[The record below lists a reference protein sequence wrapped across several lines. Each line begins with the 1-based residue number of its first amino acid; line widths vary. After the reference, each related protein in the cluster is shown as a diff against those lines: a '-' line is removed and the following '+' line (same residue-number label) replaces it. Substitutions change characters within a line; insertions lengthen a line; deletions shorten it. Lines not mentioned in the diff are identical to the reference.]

1 MNGFWFAFEVT
12 PRCNLS
18 CGYCYNA
25 WRTPGNRV
33 PGELAL
39 PEIRELFKSLRTD
52 APVSG
57 VTLTGGEPLLRP
69 DLSEIVAIAV
79 EQGFTVAVA
88 TNGTLLTSSI
98 ARELRESGVRHFD
111 IGIET
116 PFAEVS
122 GGIAGACATGASV
135 TLSLCLTSKS
145 FGSAPEVVRLA
156 AALGADAVCL
166 NRFVPT
172 GRSTDADHLP
182 SQTEINEVLRGAGR
196 MGAEL
201 SLPVYAGI
209 PLEPCVF
216 TNVNEFGIINTAC
229 HCGEGKWAIGPDGW
243 LRTCEQS
250 PVLLG
255 SLLLERFSTLREL
268 PAVKGFREATPFRE
282 CRGCTALPSCGG
294 GCRFLDGTERS

>member
-1 MNGFWFAFEVT
+1 M
-12 PRCNLS
+12 LH
-18 CGYCYNA
+18 
-25 WRTPGNRV
+25 
-33 PGELAL
+33 
-39 PEIRELFKSLRTD
+39 SLRTD
-52 APVSG
+52 APGSG

-69 DLSEIVAIAV
+69 DLPWIAAAAV

-88 TNGTLLTSSI
+88 TNGTLLTSTI
-98 ARELRESGVRHFD
+98 ARELRDSGVRHFD

-116 PFAEVS
+116 SVAEVS
-122 GGIAGACATGASV
+122 EGIAGACATGASV
-135 TLSLCLTSKS
+135 TLSLCLTSKNS
-145 FGSAPEVVRLA
+145 GSAPEVVRLA

-172 GRSTDADHLP
+172 GRPTDADHLP
-182 SQTEINEVLRGAGR
+182 SSTGIIDALRDAGR
-196 MGAEL
+196 LGAEF

-216 TNVNEFGIINTAC
+216 PNVNEFGIINTAC

-255 SLLLERFSTLREL
+255 SLLTERFSALREL
-268 PAVKGFREATPFRE
+268 TAVKGFREASPFRE
-282 CRGCTALPSCGG
+282 CHGCADLPRCGG
-294 GCRFLDGTERS
+294 GCRFLDGSERS

>member
-1 MNGFWFAFEVT
+1 M
-12 PRCNLS
+12 
-18 CGYCYNA
+18 
-25 WRTPGNRV
+25 
-33 PGELAL
+33 
-39 PEIRELFKSLRTD
+39 
-52 APVSG
+52 
-57 VTLTGGEPLLRP
+57 TLTGGEPLLRP
-69 DLSEIVAIAV
+69 DLPDIARAAVAH
-79 EQGFTVAVA
+79 GFTVAVA
-88 TNGTLLTSSI
+88 TNGTLLTPSI
-98 ARELRESGVRHFD
+98 ARELGDSGVRHFD

-135 TLSLCLTSKS
+135 TLSLCITSKT
-145 FGSAPEVVRLA
+145 FGSAPFVVRLA

-172 GRSTDADHLP
+172 GRTTDADHAP
-182 SQTEINEVLRGAGR
+182 SQTEINGAFRDAGR

-216 TNVNEFGIINTAC
+216 PNVNEFGIINTAC

-255 SLLLERFSTLREL
+255 SLLTERFSTLRGL
-268 PAVKGFREATPFRE
+268 PAVKGFREAKPFRE
-282 CRGCTALPSCGG
+282 CPGCAALPRCGG
-294 GCRFLDGTERS
+294 GCRFLDRTEHS